1 LLARPRR
8 ADSWRNIRDWDI
20 RKLLSSTQRENYKR
34 GGGLPMALW
43 KEKVQLGVPFEDLEL
58 QDYVVLAQAWR
69 NVRGNGTIF
78 GLAVE
83 GIDKFQV
90 VHWCKDE
97 LADAY
102 VIPMFAQ
109 EATLEAFRP
118 VTFKQWV
125 ETKPKVPL
133 HPNHAW
139 DAGEASSTRHR
150 HNQDPALATRIQL
163 FTMVQPSEKAIGVI
177 DAYILLDGYH
187 RAVWFW
193 KRETSTERL
202 SVYVPA

>member
-1 LLARPRR
+1 MTGTFGNCSLLLNVKTTSAAADCPWPSGKRR
-8 ADSWRNIRDWDI
+8 F
-20 RKLLSSTQRENYKR
+20 SSACRSRT
-34 GGGLPMALW
+34 
-43 KEKVQLGVPFEDLEL
+43 
-58 QDYVVLAQAWR
+58 LAQAWR

-102 VIPMFAQ
+102 VIPMFAH

-163 FTMVQPSEKAIGVI
+163 FTMQPSEKAIGVI